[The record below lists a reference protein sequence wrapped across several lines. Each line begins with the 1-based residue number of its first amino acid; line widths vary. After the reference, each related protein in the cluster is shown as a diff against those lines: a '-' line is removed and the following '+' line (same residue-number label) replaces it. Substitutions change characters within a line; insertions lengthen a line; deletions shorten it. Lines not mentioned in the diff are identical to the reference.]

1 MGPLQL
7 AIHVAGEQNSH
18 EGKTNNGNYHLKLC
32 TPFQHGGFVPRER
45 LAAKGLFI

>member
-7 AIHVAGEQNSH
+7 AIHVAEEQKSH
-18 EGKTNNGNYHLKLC
+18 WGKTNNGNYHLKLC
-32 TPFQHGGFVPRER
+32 MPFQHGGFVTCER